1 MIKIFKK
8 INWFL
13 EKQHKTKYSY
23 LRWTIICS
31 TMKKISKT
39 LLLFLVL
46 FTSTNPE
53 MFSIY
58 KIKIASKDTSLIQK
72 YLTEGNSYLHKQP
85 DSAHFFYKKAMTIAT
100 SSEQSNTLAKIHQK
114 LGTLQR
120 SLSNYDSSK
129 QHFVSAL
136 KLYQKLNDSLGIAK
150 AKNNLGTIDF
160 FKGNYKEALQIYHQA
175 INLFK
180 NLNYTKGIADCR
192 NNMGIIH
199 WKQKNYELAKKYYKE
214 AAKSYEKL
222 GNKRMEGFALNNLGI
237 IFGEQNE
244 YIQSLEYYKKA
255 TAIFEEIGFMQAIK
269 RSYQN
274 MGIVHKNLGNYQKAI
289 DYYKKSLEIS
299 ERLGDKE
306 MIASNYINMAELYN
320 TMADSSAYTK
330 RQRNYFM
337 QKAVENGE
345 KAIQK
350 AKQIGAVPLINN
362 TARSMLNI
370 YKKTGNSDKALRAA
384 ETYIETQDSLFN
396 KEKTK
401 TIEKLEAEYQAEKK
415 QLRID
420 KLEKEKTLQKEKMLR
435 QRYLIVGFIIGFIV
449 IAAFS
454 IIVFRQSRKN
464 KKANELLRR
473 KNEEI
478 QKQKETLS
486 KQTEEL
492 SSANATKNKFFSI
505 IAHDLKNPFN
515 QLLGNSQLLLEKW
528 EYTNKN
534 NLKGFVEDIHT
545 ATERGYN
552 LLVNLLEWSRA
563 QTGRLKIEPQQ
574 LYLNDIIQQ
583 TIFLLKPNADQK
595 QIKLK
600 NELKEDFMAYADPN
614 TVTTAIRNLV
624 SNAIKYTENSGEVK
638 IYGTSDNEHVTLYIE
653 DNGIGISEKE
663 HHKIFSIDKEFSKKG
678 TNAEIGT
685 GLGLLL
691 CKEFIEK
698 NGGTINFTSKEGEGT
713 TFYFTLKKG
722 EKMTK
727 EIL

>member
-1 MIKIFKK
+1 MPSAMRKIPEPLVL
-8 INWFL
+8 IL
-13 EKQHKTKYSY
+13 V
-23 LRWTIICS
+23 
-31 TMKKISKT
+31 
-39 LLLFLVL
+39 LLL
-46 FTSTNPE
+46 TTT
-53 MFSIY
+53 FSEISAG
-58 KIKIASKDTSLIQK
+58 KMIIQDTSLINSYIK
-72 YLTEGNSYLHKQP
+72 KGESYLHTKP
-85 DSAHFFYKKAMTIAT
+85 DSAQYYFKKAMNITNSKKLLNKKA
-100 SSEQSNTLAKIHQK
+100 QIHQN

-129 QHFVSAL
+129 QYFNSAL
-136 KLYQKLNDSLGIAK
+136 KIYQKLNDSLGIAK
-150 AKNNLGTIDF
+150 AINNLGTIDF
-160 FKGNYKEALQIYHQA
+160 FKGNYKEALQNYHQA
-175 INLFK
+175 IGLFK
-180 NLNYTKGIADCR
+180 KLKNTKGIADCH

-199 WKQKNYELAKKYYKE
+199 WKQKNYGLARKYYKK
-214 AAKSYEKL
+214 AADSYEKL
-222 GNKRMEGFALNNLGI
+222 GNKRMKGFALNNLGI
-237 IFGEQNE
+237 ILGEQSE
-244 YIQSLEYYKKA
+244 YKQSLKYYEKA
-255 TAIFEEIGFMQAIK
+255 TVIFKEIGFMQALK

-274 MGIVHKNLGNYQKAI
+274 MGIVYKNFGNYEKAI
-289 DYYKKSLEIS
+289 AYYKKSLEIS
-299 ERLGDKE
+299 EKLGDKE

-330 RQRNYFM
+330 RQRNDYM
-337 QKAVENGE
+337 KKAVENG
-345 KAIQK
+345 KIASQK
-350 AKQIGAVPLINN
+350 AKQIGALPLINN
-362 TARSMLNI
+362 TAKSMIKI
-370 YKKTGNSDKALRAA
+370 YKNAGKSNEALKAA
-384 ETYIETQDSLFN
+384 EIYIETQDSLFN

-401 TIEKLEAEYQAEKK
+401 AIEELEAEYQAEKK

-420 KLEKEKTLQKEKMLR
+420 KLEKEKALQKEKMLR
-435 QRYLIVGFIIGFIV
+435 QRYLIVGFVIGFIV
-449 IAAFS
+449 IAVFS
-454 IIVFRQSRKN
+454 IIIYRQSRKN
-464 KKANELLRR
+464 KKANDLLRK
-473 KNEEI
+473 KNKEI
-478 QKQKETLS
+478 EKQKDALS
-486 KQTEEL
+486 NQAEEL
-492 SSANATKNKFFSI
+492 RVANATKNKFFSI

-515 QLLGNSQLLLEKW
+515 QLMGNSQLLLEKW
-528 EYTNKN
+528 DHSNKSD
-534 NLKGFVEDIHT
+534 LKRFVEDIND

-563 QTGRLKIEPQQ
+563 LTGRLKIEPQQ

-595 QIKLK
+595 QINLK

-638 IYGTSDNEHVTLYIE
+638 IYGTSNNKHVTLYIE
-653 DNGIGISEKE
+653 DNGIGISEKD

-678 TNAEIGT
+678 THAESGT